1 MQKNEEDVDGPIL
14 INNIYRKQSKI
25 KIRSGEGNILD
36 LNFKVHEFQR
46 NMEVPLSLE
55 NRNNGD
61 PDNCLREPENE
72 HLSGIHNI
80 VHPVKAEDIKQNDVT
95 ALWVKWRGRWQPGI
109 QCSSDDCPS
118 ETLRGKPTYERKQY
132 IVVYFPHTRSHCWA
146 DSQLVCP
153 ITEKPEPLAYGTHA
167 SGFEL
172 VKDLCIPRRYMMQT
186 LAVAMLDVSDQLHI
200 EAVVESARDVN
211 AWREFAREA
220 GHCKNYSD
228 LGRMLVKLHSM
239 ILEVYINPTWM
250 KNSFYLW
257 KQQCEN
263 AQNAETTDRLMKELV
278 NSVLWDDVA
287 KLWDAPVQPNLGSD
301 WKTWK
306 QECMKWFS
314 ISNPLPAPGF
324 EGENEKTT
332 HFEDMDITKS
342 ELSRKR
348 PKLEIRRGETRSSEV
363 ADVQGSEPQAHMQMV
378 DSFISNQQELSTS
391 SQGLSFCSV
400 EGLTNSSTE
409 DVAQVKMWNKVGD
422 DGGYQTIPCSS
433 GYQTPMMEYK
443 PITKN
448 HLMGSSSEHKHQ
460 QCSAFIETKGRQC
473 SRWAKDGGSYC
484 CMHLNFDSPDNAHR
498 VDQVGSLSK
507 SSICQGMTIY
517 GRRCTHRCKNGS
529 SFCLKHLLQDG
540 QIPDSDR
547 TPSSNTS
554 VNSKKRVR
562 LSVEGQHF
570 DKNQPLDTPIQDL
583 DDISERSAQR
593 WSSDGSIIRRHQQS
607 ESQSQDFVVQEKSS
621 AKGPHQSVNWSRC
634 IGWCRNNSGQCSH
647 RAKAGSS
654 YCEKH
659 LPSSVGHGGNISDR
673 HVSSEILNRL
683 LRNTS
688 SEKDRIHLY
697 RASDLLR
704 EFMNVCLLEGTAY
717 RSNSKARILDWIIEE
732 MSKDPKAAEALL
744 AIVSCEKEKLGK
756 HLGIEEGQ
764 NSFTEMV
771 AWVPERKAEFP
782 VDASIDDGRLKE
794 SRENGTLDHGI
805 VGNCAATDGQN
816 LRCKLCGEEFSV
828 SQALGRHWIMN
839 HKKEAQC
846 FFRGYACRMCKNPFT
861 NKRDLERH
869 VKIHHAESLLEC
881 CILLSCIHC
890 GSHFM
895 DYEQLWEHAV
905 SAHSEEFIRSVGILE
920 QANGSK
926 ALIPVE
932 AEDGLRNDTSACGN
946 SKQEVSSSL
955 GILNRAFSNNGST
968 VKGKGI
974 VNRNTVRRYT
984 CRFCGL
990 KFHLL
995 PDLGRH
1001 HQAEHMGTSSN
1012 KTSIS
1017 KKSKEFLSVKWRSN
1031 KVNSKLT
1038 QKVGSSIGLKHA
1050 ALIAR
1055 KKFVEKNDL
1064 HDSLKMNGYSET
1076 PELREKND
1084 RTTESYCSAVAEMLL
1099 TEVQKTRPCP
1109 SNQELLNI
1117 ARSACCKFNL
1127 HAVLEEKYG
1136 PLPERVY
1143 IKAAR
1148 LCSEANIRVEWHREG
1163 FVCPKQCKHMED
1175 SKHGIMLTPLPDVC
1189 FSSLPAQLDDLKT
1202 VASDNGNGGTWEK
1215 AESHLVLTSTEFVRS
1230 YQEKAFVICEDL
1242 SFGKEAM
1249 PVPCVIDEDLIDPAI
1264 YALYK
1269 EGKDLKLDT
1278 YMQNFTYITER
1289 LLDPSLGLDTK
1300 SSQLGCTC
1308 TQPQCFPES
1317 CDHVY
1322 LFDNDNDD
1330 AEDIYGQPMHGRFPY
1345 DENGQ
1350 IILEEGFLVYEC
1362 NSMCSCNKECPN
1374 RVLQKG
1380 VQVRIEVYKTKHK
1393 GWAVR
1398 AAQAISRGTF
1408 ICEYLGEVLNDQEAN
1423 KRGERYDNEGCSYL
1437 YDIDAHIDTSDLIDG
1452 VQPYVIDATKYGNVA
1467 RFINHSCSPNLVNY
1481 QVLVESMDCQL
1492 AHIGL
1497 YASRDIAFGEELAY
1511 DYRYKLLPG
1520 KGCPCNCGASSCRGR
1535 LY

>member
-1 MQKNEEDVDGPIL
+1 M
-14 INNIYRKQSKI
+14 R
-25 KIRSGEGNILD
+25 
-36 LNFKVHEFQR
+36 
-46 NMEVPLSLE
+46 
-55 NRNNGD
+55 
-61 PDNCLREPENE
+61 
-72 HLSGIHNI
+72 
-80 VHPVKAEDIKQNDVT
+80 A
-95 ALWVKWRGRWQPGI
+95 
-109 QCSSDDCPS
+109 
-118 ETLRGKPTYERKQY
+118 KPTSEHKEY
-132 IVVYFPHTRSHCWA
+132 IVVFFPHTNSHCWA
-146 DSQLVCP
+146 DSQFVCP
-153 ITEKPEPLAYGTHA
+153 ITEKPEPLAYGTHE

-172 VKDLCIPRRYMMQT
+172 VKDLCVPRWYMMQT
-186 LAVAMLDVSDQLHI
+186 IAVAMLDLSDQLHI
-200 EAVVESARDVN
+200 EAMVESARDVN

-220 GHCKNYSD
+220 NHCKNYSD

-250 KNSFYLW
+250 KNSFDLW

-263 AQNAETTDRLMKELV
+263 AQNAENIDTLKKELV
-278 NSVLWDDVA
+278 NSILWDDVA

-314 ISNPLPAPGF
+314 ISNPTLISRF
-324 EGENEKTT
+324 EGENKKGA
-332 HFEDMDITKS
+332 HFEDIDITKS
-342 ELSRKR
+342 EVSRKR
-348 PKLEIRRGETRSSEV
+348 PKLEIRRGETRSSEIT
-363 ADVQGSEPQAHMQMV
+363 DVHGSELQAHMEMV
-378 DSFISNQQELSTS
+378 DSIISNQQELSTS
-391 SQGLSFCSV
+391 SQGLSVCSV

-409 DVAQVKMWNKVGD
+409 DVAQVNTWNKVGD
-422 DGGYQTIPCSS
+422 DGGYQIIPFS
-433 GYQTPMMEYK
+433 GGDQQTPMMEYK
-443 PITKN
+443 SSSKN
-448 HLMGSSSEHKHQ
+448 HLMGSTENKHQ

-473 SRWAKDGGSYC
+473 SRWASDGGIYC

-529 SFCLKHLLQDG
+529 SFCRKHFLQDG
-540 QIPDSDR
+540 QTPDSDR

-554 VNSKKRVR
+554 VNSNKRVR
-562 LSVEGQHF
+562 LSVEGQHL
-570 DKNQPLDTPIQDL
+570 DKNQASDTPLQDL
-583 DDISERSAQR
+583 HDVSERSSQR
-593 WSSDGSIIRRHQQS
+593 WSNDGGIIRRHQQF

-659 LPSSVGHGGNISDR
+659 LPSSAGHGGKISDR
-673 HVSSEILNRL
+673 HVSSELLNKL
-683 LRNTS
+683 LGNTS
-688 SEKDRIHLY
+688 SEKDRIQLC
-697 RASDLLR
+697 RATDLLR

-732 MSKDPKAAEALL
+732 VSKDLKAAESLL
-744 AIVSCEKEKLGK
+744 TIVSCEKETLGK
-756 HLGIEEGQ
+756 HLGVEEGQ
-764 NSFTEMV
+764 NTGT
-771 AWVPERKAEFP
+771 AIVPWIPAIKVQCP
-782 VDASIDDGRLKE
+782 VDAAIDDGKLKE
-794 SRENGTLDHGI
+794 SRENGMLDHGI
-805 VGNCAATDGQN
+805 VGNCFANDCQM
-816 LRCKLCGEEFSV
+816 LRCKLCGEEFSD
-828 SQALGRHWIMN
+828 SQALGHHWIVN

-846 FFRGYACRMCKNPFT
+846 FFRGYVCRMCKNPFT

-869 VKIHHAESLLEC
+869 VKLHHAESLLEC

-890 GSHFM
+890 GSHFI
-895 DYEQLWEHAV
+895 DYEQLWEHVV
-905 SAHSEEFIRSVGILE
+905 SVHSEEFIRSVGILE
-920 QANGSK
+920 QVDGSK
-926 ALIPVE
+926 ALVPVK
-932 AEDGLRNDTSACGN
+932 AEDGVQNDTSVGGT
-946 SKQEVSSSL
+946 SKQEVTSSS
-955 GILNRAFSNNGST
+955 GILNQVFTHNGST
-968 VKGKGI
+968 VKEKGI

-1001 HQAEHMGTSSN
+1001 HQAEHMVTSPNKPLISKSSN
-1012 KTSIS
+1012 KPLIS
-1017 KKSKEFLSVKWRSN
+1017 KKGKEFLSTKWRSN

-1038 QKVGSSIGLKHA
+1038 QKVGSSMGLKHA
-1050 ALIAR
+1050 TVIAR
-1055 KKFVEKNDL
+1055 KKSVEKNDL
-1064 HDSLKMNGYSET
+1064 HDSKKMNGYSEI
-1076 PELREKND
+1076 PELSEKNG
-1084 RTTESYCSAVAEMLL
+1084 RTTEFYCSAVAEMLL
-1099 TEVQKTRPCP
+1099 TEVQKTRPWP

-1117 ARSACCKFNL
+1117 ARSACCRFNL

-1136 PLPERVY
+1136 PLPERLY

-1163 FVCPKQCKHMED
+1163 FICPKQCKHMED
-1175 SKHGIMLTPLPDVC
+1175 CKHATMLTPLPDVH
-1189 FSSLPAQLDDLKT
+1189 FNSLPAQLEDLKM
-1202 VASDNGNGGTWEK
+1202 VAREIGNGGTWEK
-1215 AESHLVLTSTEFVRS
+1215 DESHLVLTSSEFGNCQGKV
-1230 YQEKAFVICEDL
+1230 FVICEDL
-1242 SFGKEAM
+1242 SFGKEAI
-1249 PVPCVIDEDLIDPAI
+1249 PVSCVIDEDLMDPSI

-1269 EGKDLKLDT
+1269 EGKDLNLDT

-1345 DENGQ
+1345 DEKGR

-1362 NSMCSCNKECPN
+1362 NSMCSCHKECPN

-1380 VQVRIEVYKTKHK
+1380 VQVKIEVYKTKHK

-1437 YDIDAHIDTSDLIDG
+1437 YDIDAHIDTTDLIDG

-1467 RFINHSCSPNLVNY
+1467 RFINHSCLPNLVNY

-1497 YASRDIAFGEELAY
+1497 YASRDIVVGEELAY

-1520 KGCPCNCGASSCRGR
+1520 KGCPCNCGASNCRGR